1 MVPCSILS
9 ATMTIG
15 PAWAQI
21 VGATGLEPAANG
33 CPTRLSQAIMR
44 VSRAH
49 KRGLGGQNP
58 PARPVAPAF
67 PIRFVVD
74 PSVPDTGGIHL
85 SGHGIATPTSAH
97 SREAGDDRGRDRG
110 QPPSTERE
118 KTSASADARMR
129 TVTPPHPRTG
139 SEPLGVSAGSISRR
153 YSTAG
158 EADERIGRPSWNRL
172 MTATAADTATFAS
185 SSETLPGADGWP
197 PWRSCCP
204 CQINRNSAI
213 RTSPDRALLCS
224 RSMGSRQSP
233 CDSI

>member
-1 MVPCSILS
+1 MFDLVSENDD
-9 ATMTIG
+9 G

-33 CPTRLSQAIMR
+33 CPTRLSQPIMR

-49 KRGLGGQNP
+49 KRGHGGQNP

-129 TVTPPHPRTG
+129 TVTPRTL
-139 SEPLGVSAGSISRR
+139 EPAPSRWVSRR
-153 YSTAG
+153 GPSVGATRQL
-158 EADERIGRPSWNRL
+158 ER
-172 MTATAADTATFAS
+172 
-185 SSETLPGADGWP
+185 
-197 PWRSCCP
+197 
-204 CQINRNSAI
+204 
-213 RTSPDRALLCS
+213 RTSASVYLH
-224 RSMGSRQSP
+224 G
-233 CDSI
+233 IG